1 MKKTCVLIM
10 TIGIL
15 MTMCGCDSTPKA
27 ARTGFLS
34 DYSRL
39 RPASGGSYRY
49 INSQS
54 LGKYSSFIVDTVDVH
69 FHSASKA
76 RELKRKGEMTRQ
88 DIDDLTNYM
97 HASILKAINEAGYN
111 TVYERG
117 PGVARIRVAI
127 TDIEKTNVLLSAIPT
142 ARIASGAGVG
152 GASMEAEIVDSMT
165 GEQIGAVVRGQS
177 GSRVPLSG
185 LSDWGGAEHAMN
197 EWAKQLKNRL
207 QQAR

>member
-15 MTMCGCDSTPKA
+15 MTMCGCSSTPKA

-39 RPASGGSYRY
+39 KPASGGSYRY
-49 INSQS
+49 INSGA
-54 LGKYSSFIVDTVDVH
+54 LGRYSSFIVDTVDVH

-88 DIDDLTNYM
+88 DIEDLTNYM
-97 HASILKAINEAGYN
+97 HASILKAINEAGYK

-142 ARIASGAGVG
+142 ARIAGGAGVG

-197 EWAKQLKNRL
+197 EWAKQLKQRL
-207 QQAR
+207 QEAR

>member
-15 MTMCGCDSTPKA
+15 MTMCGCGSSQKA
-27 ARTGFLS
+27 ARTGFLG

-49 INSQS
+49 VNSQA

-76 RELKRKGEMTRQ
+76 RQLERKGEITRQ
-88 DIDDLTNYM
+88 NIDDLANYM
-97 HASILKAINEAGYN
+97 HSAILKAISDAGYN
-111 TVYERG
+111 TVYQRG

-142 ARIASGAGVG
+142 ARVATGAGVG

-165 GEQIGAVVRGQS
+165 GEQIGAVVQGQS
-177 GSRVPLSG
+177 GSRVPLTG

-197 EWAKQLKNRL
+197 EWAKRL
-207 QQAR
+207 QERLKEAR